1 MYDLTR
7 HQDDVTY
14 GVWDQCPIA
23 FFTSSLN
30 GELSTSTSGRCMPG
44 TIEQEDKWEP
54 QPYWILRRNENKKKE
69 QARRSE
75 RNLQVP
81 R

>member
-1 MYDLTR
+1 
-7 HQDDVTY
+7 
-14 GVWDQCPIA
+14 
-23 FFTSSLN
+23 
-30 GELSTSTSGRCMPG
+30 MPG

-54 QPYWILRRNENKKKE
+54 QPYWILRRNKNKKE